1 MNKSKLVAF
10 IVPLQQRSDPAEQAI
25 PRTIN
30 SVNQSVSARPHLPG
44 LDGLRA
50 LAVIGV
56 LAFHDNRLSG
66 GFLGV
71 DLFFA
76 VSGFLITTL
85 LIDELQRTN
94 TIDLIGFWG
103 RRLRRLLPAV
113 MVLLVVV
120 VIFFR
125 LFADTGQWIIA
136 RNDAPWAQFYIANWH
151 QISSGAGY
159 WDAFAAPSAFEHLW
173 SLAIEEQFYLVWPI
187 LVIVAWRIGRAR
199 GLAALTSIGIVAS
212 FVAMLTIY
220 DGGDP
225 TRVYMGTDTRAF
237 SLLCGAFVALP
248 AIRHAIAAGMQKFRE
263 IARGLTAALIAA
275 IGIMWFT
282 VDGQS
287 EWLFRGGLFA
297 HSIASALIAVLIA
310 SSSSRLSAA
319 FSWQPLAYIGKLSY
333 ALYLWHWPVFI
344 FCTSERLDVDGLVLT
359 AVRLAI
365 TFALSIAS
373 YFLIEQPI
381 RHKAKWVHG
390 SQGRRAFFA
399 STAAAIVI
407 WFVITTPISTNAV
420 DNDALVAAVA
430 TTIAEPAQLLTAT
443 TTSTTLVQQKP
454 VVSSLYYLGDS
465 VAYDMW
471 PAIGAILS
479 AANVTAFS
487 GAFGGAGIV
496 PTAENTT
503 PLESLAAELDRHNS
517 DLLILQL
524 SVWDAQQD
532 DSKQQAALDDL
543 ATFVTARNLQLVF
556 VSFPSI
562 STDRSEPGQ
571 TTLEDKARAVA
582 NQSDGSIIYL
592 DQRLVLGDVFTLDID
607 GDGNPERKRDGIH
620 VCPTGA
626 LRSAQWLIQEL
637 STRFEG
643 ITPPIDDSW
652 VTGEWANDSRYD
664 SPPGACAPL

>member
-1 MNKSKLVAF
+1 VAF

-56 LAFHDNRLSG
+56 LAFHDDRLTG

-136 RNDAPWAQFYIANWH
+136 RNDAPWAQFYVANWH

-173 SLAIEEQFYLVWPI
+173 SLAIEEQFYVVWPL
-187 LVIVAWRIGRAR
+187 LVIGAWRIGRTR
-199 GLAALTSIGIVAS
+199 ALGTLTGIGIIAS

-248 AIRHAIAAGMQKFRE
+248 AIRHAITAGMQKFRR
-263 IARGLTAALIAA
+263 AASGLTAALIVAL
-275 IGIMWFT
+275 GFMWFT

-287 EWLFRGGLFA
+287 EWLFRGGLLA
-297 HSIASALIAVLIA
+297 HSIASALLAVLIA
-310 SSSSRLSAA
+310 SSSNKLSVV
-319 FSWQPLAYIGKLSY
+319 FSWRPLAYIGRLSY

-344 FCTSERLDVDGLVLT
+344 ICTRERLDVDGLTLT
-359 AVRLAI
+359 AIRMAI
-365 TFALSIAS
+365 TLALSIAS

-381 RHKAKWVHG
+381 RHKAKWAHG
-390 SQGRRAFFA
+390 SQGRKAFVV
-399 STAAAIVI
+399 TTLAAIVI
-407 WFVITTPISTNAV
+407 WFVITTPSSTNAV

-430 TTIAEPAQLLTAT
+430 TTVAEPSLEVTT

-471 PAIGAILS
+471 PAIGAVLQ
-479 AANVTAFS
+479 AANVTANS
-487 GAFGGAGIV
+487 GAFGGVGII
-496 PTAENTT
+496 PTEVSTT
-503 PLESLAAELDRHNS
+503 PLQSLAVELDRYAV

-532 DSKQQAALDDL
+532 DDRQQAALDDL
-543 ATFVTARNLQLVF
+543 VTFVTERNLHLVF

-562 STDRSEPGQ
+562 APDRSEPGQ
-571 TTLEDKARAVA
+571 TSLEDKARAVA

-592 DQRLVLGDVFTLDID
+592 DQRSVLGEVFTLDID

-637 STRFEG
+637 STHFEG
-643 ITPPIDDSW
+643 ITPPSDDSW
-652 VTGEWANDSRYD
+652 ATGDWAQDSRYD

>member
-1 MNKSKLVAF
+1 MNKSCLNKPKLVAF
-10 IVPLQQRSDPAEQAI
+10 NLSLQQRSDPAVLAI

-30 SVNQSVSARPHLPG
+30 SVNQTATARPHLPG

-56 LAFHDNRLSG
+56 LAFHDNRLNG

-76 VSGFLITTL
+76 LSGFLITTL

-94 TIDLIGFWG
+94 TVDLIGFWG

-113 MVLLVVV
+113 TVLLVVV
-120 VIFFR
+120 VVFFR

-136 RNDAPWAQFYIANWH
+136 RNDVVWSQFYMANWH
-151 QISSGAGY
+151 QIYSGSGY

-173 SLAIEEQFYLVWPI
+173 SLAIEEQFYLVWPV

-212 FVAMLTIY
+212 FIAMLAIY
-220 DGGDP
+220 NGGDP
-225 TRVYMGTDTRAF
+225 TRVYMGTDTRSF

-248 AIRHAIAAGMQKFRE
+248 AVRQFITAGIQKFRT
-263 IARGLTAALIAA
+263 IASGLTVVLVFVL
-275 IGIMWFT
+275 GLMWFT

-297 HSIASALIAVLIA
+297 HSIASALLAILVA
-310 SSSSRLSAA
+310 SSSSKFPLV
-319 FSWQPLAYIGKLSY
+319 FSWRPLAYIGRLSY
-333 ALYLWHWPVFI
+333 ALYLWHWPVYI
-344 FCTSERLDVDGLVLT
+344 FCTSERLDVDDLALT
-359 AVRLAI
+359 AIRLAI

-381 RHKAKWVHG
+381 RHKVKWAHG
-390 SQGRRAFFA
+390 SQGRKVFVAT
-399 STAAAIVI
+399 SLAAIVI
-407 WFVITTPISTNAV
+407 WALITVPETTNKVNADALTSAAATTASVPIAPTTTTPQESLPPV
-420 DNDALVAAVA
+420 
-430 TTIAEPAQLLTAT
+430 
-443 TTSTTLVQQKP
+443 TSI
-454 VVSSLYYLGDS
+454 YYLGDS

-471 PAIGAILS
+471 PAIEAELN
-479 AANVTAFS
+479 AAKVTVHS
-487 GAFGGAGIV
+487 GAFGGVGIV
-496 PTAENTT
+496 PTDLNTT
-503 PLESLAAELDRHNS
+503 PLQSLAVELDRYAV

-524 SVWDAQQD
+524 SVWDAQQND
-532 DSKQQAALDDL
+532 DQQQVALDDL
-543 ATFVTARNLQLVF
+543 AEFVADQNLRLVF

-562 STDRSEPGQ
+562 AAERSEPGRIS
-571 TTLEDKARAVA
+571 LEDKARAIA
-582 NQSDGSIIYL
+582 DQSDGSIIYL
-592 DQRLVLGDVFTLDID
+592 DQRSVLGEVFIRDID

-652 VTGEWANDSRYD
+652 VTGDWAKDSRYD

>member
-1 MNKSKLVAF
+1 VAF

-56 LAFHDNRLSG
+56 LAFHDDRLTG

-136 RNDAPWAQFYIANWH
+136 RNDAPWAQFYVANWH

-173 SLAIEEQFYLVWPI
+173 SLAIEEQFYVVWPL
-187 LVIVAWRIGRAR
+187 LVIGAWRIGRTR
-199 GLAALTSIGIVAS
+199 ALGTLTGIGIIAS

-248 AIRHAIAAGMQKFRE
+248 AIRHAITAGMQKFRR
-263 IARGLTAALIAA
+263 AASGLTAALIVAL
-275 IGIMWFT
+275 GFMWFT

-287 EWLFRGGLFA
+287 EWLFRGGLLA
-297 HSIASALIAVLIA
+297 HSIASSLLAILVA
-310 SSSSRLSAA
+310 SSSSRLSVI
-319 FSWQPLAYIGKLSY
+319 FSWRPLAYIGRLSY

-344 FCTSERLDVDGLVLT
+344 FCTSERLDVDGLTLT
-359 AVRLAI
+359 AIRMGI
-365 TFALSIAS
+365 TLALSIAS
-373 YFLIEQPI
+373 YLLVEQPI
-381 RHKAKWVHG
+381 RHKAKWAHG
-390 SQGRRAFFA
+390 SQGRQAFVA
-399 STAAAIVI
+399 TTLAAIVI
-407 WFVITTPISTNAV
+407 WFVITTPSSTNAV

-430 TTIAEPAQLLTAT
+430 TTVAEPSLEVTT

-471 PAIGAILS
+471 PAIGAVLQ
-479 AANVTAFS
+479 AANVTANS
-487 GAFGGAGIV
+487 GAFGGVGII
-496 PTAENTT
+496 PTEVNTT
-503 PLESLAAELDRHNS
+503 PLQSLAVELDRYAV

-532 DSKQQAALDDL
+532 DDRQQAALDDL
-543 ATFVTARNLQLVF
+543 VTFVTERNLHLVF

-562 STDRSEPGQ
+562 APDRSEPGQ
-571 TTLEDKARAVA
+571 TSLEDKARAVA

-592 DQRLVLGDVFTLDID
+592 DQRSVLGEVFTLDID

-637 STRFEG
+637 STHFEG
-643 ITPPIDDSW
+643 ITPPSDDSW
-652 VTGEWANDSRYD
+652 ATGDWAQDSRYD

>member
-1 MNKSKLVAF
+1 MVF
-10 IVPLQQRSDPAEQAI
+10 IVPLQEQPDAAAQAI
-25 PRTIN
+25 PRTIDPVN
-30 SVNQSVSARPHLPG
+30 ESVASRPHLPG

-50 LAVIGV
+50 FAVIGV

-76 VSGFLITTL
+76 LSGFLITTL

-113 MVLLVVV
+113 MVLLIVV

-125 LFADTGQWIIA
+125 LFADTGQWIITS
-136 RNDAPWAQFYIANWH
+136 NDAPWAQFYLANWH

-159 WDAFAAPSAFEHLW
+159 WDAFAAPSAFKHLW
-173 SLAIEEQFYLVWPI
+173 SLAIEEQFYLVWPL
-187 LVIVAWRIGRAR
+187 LVVLAWRIGRTR
-199 GLAALTSIGIVAS
+199 CLAALTGIGILAS

-225 TRVYMGTDTRAF
+225 TRVYMGADTRSF

-248 AIRHAIAAGMQKFRE
+248 TTRRVITAGMQKFGD
-263 IARGLTAALIAA
+263 IASGLTVALIVA

-287 EWLFRGGLFA
+287 QWLFRGGLFA
-297 HSIASALIAVLIA
+297 HSVASALLAVLVA
-310 SSSSRLSAA
+310 SSSSKLSVI
-319 FSWQPLAYIGKLSY
+319 FSWRPLAYIGRLSY

-344 FCTSERLDVDGLVLT
+344 FCTSERLDVNGLALT
-359 AVRLAI
+359 AIRLAI
-365 TFALSIAS
+365 TLILSIAS
-373 YFLIEQPI
+373 YLLIEQPI
-381 RHKAKWVHG
+381 RRRARWVHG
-390 SQGRRAFFA
+390 SQGRRVFLA
-399 STAAAIVI
+399 TTLAAVVI
-407 WFVITTPISTNAV
+407 WALITVPETTNKVNA
-420 DNDALVAAVA
+420 DALTSAVA
-430 TTIAEPAQLLTAT
+430 TTVSVPSSLT
-443 TTSTTLVQQKP
+443 TTTPQKSLP
-454 VVSSLYYLGDS
+454 PITSLYHLGDS

-471 PAIGAILS
+471 PALGAALS

-487 GAFGGAGIV
+487 GAFAGVGIV
-496 PTAENTT
+496 PTAENAT
-503 PLESLAAELDRHNS
+503 PLEWLSTELDLHNS
-517 DLLILQL
+517 DVLVLQL
-524 SVWDAQQD
+524 SVWDAQQSD
-532 DSKQQAALDDL
+532 TDQQNALNNL
-543 ATFVTARNLQLVF
+543 ARFVEQRQLQLVIL
-556 VSFPSI
+556 SFLSI
-562 STDRSEPGQ
+562 APERSELGQ
-571 TTLEDKARAVA
+571 DQLQSKAQALA
-582 NQSDGSIIYL
+582 QNSNGLIAYFDQSS
-592 DQRLVLGDVFTLDID
+592 VLGDVFTLDID

-637 STRFEG
+637 STRFNG
-643 ITPPIDDSW
+643 ITTPTDNSW
-652 VTGEWANDSRYD
+652 VTGDWAKESRYD

>member
-1 MNKSKLVAF
+1 VAF

-56 LAFHDNRLSG
+56 LAFHDDRLTG

-136 RNDAPWAQFYIANWH
+136 RNDAPWAQFYVANWH

-173 SLAIEEQFYLVWPI
+173 SLAIEEQFYVVWPL
-187 LVIVAWRIGRAR
+187 LVIGAWRIGRTR
-199 GLAALTSIGIVAS
+199 ALGTLTGIGIIAS

-248 AIRHAIAAGMQKFRE
+248 AIRHAITAGMQKFRR
-263 IARGLTAALIAA
+263 AASGLTAALIVAL
-275 IGIMWFT
+275 GFMWFT

-287 EWLFRGGLFA
+287 EWLFRGGLLA
-297 HSIASALIAVLIA
+297 HSIASSLLAILVA
-310 SSSSRLSAA
+310 SSSSRLSVI
-319 FSWQPLAYIGKLSY
+319 FSWRPLAYIGRLSY

-344 FCTSERLDVDGLVLT
+344 FCTSERLDVDGLTLT
-359 AVRLAI
+359 AIRMGI
-365 TFALSIAS
+365 TLALSIAS
-373 YFLIEQPI
+373 YLLVEQPI
-381 RHKAKWVHG
+381 RHKAKWAHG
-390 SQGRRAFFA
+390 SQGRQAFVV
-399 STAAAIVI
+399 TTLAAIVI
-407 WFVITTPISTNAV
+407 WTLITVPETTNKVNA
-420 DNDALVAAVA
+420 DALTSAVV
-430 TTIAEPAQLLTAT
+430 TTTTTEPSLEVTT

-454 VVSSLYYLGDS
+454 LVTSLYYLGDS

-471 PAIGAILS
+471 PAIEAELN
-479 AANVTAFS
+479 AANVTVHS
-487 GAFGGAGIV
+487 GAFGGVGIV
-496 PTAENTT
+496 PTEVNTT
-503 PLESLAAELDRHNS
+503 PLQSLAVGLDRYTV

-532 DSKQQAALDDL
+532 DDQQQAALDDL
-543 ATFVTARNLQLVF
+543 VTFVTERNLRLVF

-562 STDRSEPGQ
+562 APERSEPGQ
-571 TTLEDKARAVA
+571 ISLEDKARAIA
-582 NQSDGSIIYL
+582 DQSDGSIIYL
-592 DQRLVLGDVFTLDID
+592 DQRSVLGEVFNRDID

-637 STRFEG
+637 TTRFEG
-643 ITPPIDDSW
+643 ITPPVDDSW

>member
-1 MNKSKLVAF
+1 MKSKLVAF

-56 LAFHDNRLSG
+56 LAFHDDRLTG

-136 RNDAPWAQFYIANWH
+136 RNDAPWAQFYVANWH

-173 SLAIEEQFYLVWPI
+173 SLAIEEQFYLVWPV

-212 FVAMLTIY
+212 FVAMLAIY
-220 DGGDP
+220 SGGDP
-225 TRVYMGTDTRAF
+225 TRVYMGTDTRSF

-248 AIRHAIAAGMQKFRE
+248 AVRQFITTGIQKFRT
-263 IARGLTAALIAA
+263 IASGLTVVLVFVL
-275 IGIMWFT
+275 GLMWFT

-297 HSIASALIAVLIA
+297 HSIASALLAILVA
-310 SSSSRLSAA
+310 SSSSKFSLV
-319 FSWQPLAYIGKLSY
+319 FSWQPLAYIGRLSY

-344 FCTSERLDVDGLVLT
+344 FCTSERLDVSGLALT
-359 AVRLAI
+359 AIRLAI

-381 RHKAKWVHG
+381 RHKVKWAHG
-390 SQGRRAFFA
+390 AQGRKVFVAT
-399 STAAAIVI
+399 SLAAIVI
-407 WFVITTPISTNAV
+407 WALITVPETTNKVNA
-420 DNDALVAAVA
+420 DALTSAA
-430 TTIAEPAQLLTAT
+430 AT
-443 TTSTTLVQQKP
+443 TTSVPIAPTTTTPQESLPP
-454 VVSSLYYLGDS
+454 VTSIYYLGDS

-471 PAIGAILS
+471 PAIEAELN
-479 AANVTAFS
+479 AANVTVHS
-487 GAFGGAGIV
+487 GAFGGVGIV
-496 PTAENTT
+496 PTDANTT
-503 PLESLAAELDRHNS
+503 PLQSLAIELDRYAV

-532 DSKQQAALDDL
+532 DDQQQVALDDL
-543 ATFVTARNLQLVF
+543 AKFVADQNLRLVF

-562 STDRSEPGQ
+562 AADRSELGQ
-571 TTLEDKARAVA
+571 TSLEDKARAVA

-643 ITPPIDDSW
+643 IAPPVDDSW
-652 VTGEWANDSRYD
+652 VTGDWAKDSRYD

>member
-1 MNKSKLVAF
+1 MKSKLVAF

-56 LAFHDNRLSG
+56 LAFHDDRLTG

-136 RNDAPWAQFYIANWH
+136 RNDAPWAQFYVANWH

-173 SLAIEEQFYLVWPI
+173 SLAIEEQFYVVWPL
-187 LVIVAWRIGRAR
+187 LVIGAWRIGRTRAL
-199 GLAALTSIGIVAS
+199 GALTGIGIIAS

-248 AIRHAIAAGMQKFRE
+248 AIRHAITQGIQKFRS
-263 IARGLTAALIAA
+263 AASGLTVALIVA
-275 IGIMWFT
+275 IGFMWFT
-282 VDGQS
+282 VSGQS
-287 EWLFRGGLFA
+287 EWLFRGGLLA
-297 HSIASALIAVLIA
+297 HSIASALLAVLIA
-310 SSSSRLSAA
+310 SSSSKLSVV
-319 FSWQPLAYIGKLSY
+319 FSWRPLAYIGRLSY

-344 FCTSERLDVDGLVLT
+344 VCTSEHLDINGLALT

-365 TFALSIAS
+365 TLALSIAS
-373 YFLIEQPI
+373 YRLVEQPI
-381 RHKAKWVHG
+381 RHKAKWAHG
-390 SQGRRAFFA
+390 SQGRQAFVA
-399 STAAAIVI
+399 TTLAAIVI
-407 WFVITTPISTNAV
+407 WFVITTPTSTNAV

-430 TTIAEPAQLLTAT
+430 TTVAEPSLEVTT

-454 VVSSLYYLGDS
+454 LVSSLYYLGDS

-471 PAIGAILS
+471 PAIGAVFQ
-479 AANVTAFS
+479 AANVTANS
-487 GAFGGAGIV
+487 GAFGGVGII
-496 PTAENTT
+496 PTEVNTT
-503 PLESLAAELDRHNS
+503 PLQSLAVELDRYAV

-532 DSKQQAALDDL
+532 DDRQQAALDDL
-543 ATFVTARNLQLVF
+543 VTFVTERNLRLVL

-562 STDRSEPGQ
+562 APDRSEPGQ
-571 TTLEDKARAVA
+571 TSLEDKARAVA

-592 DQRLVLGDVFTLDID
+592 DQRSVLGEVFTLDID

-626 LRSAQWLIQEL
+626 LRSAQWLIAEL

-643 ITPPIDDSW
+643 ITPPSDDSW
-652 VTGEWANDSRYD
+652 ATGDWAQDSRYD

>member
-1 MNKSKLVAF
+1 
-10 IVPLQQRSDPAEQAI
+10 
-25 PRTIN
+25 
-30 SVNQSVSARPHLPG
+30 
-44 LDGLRA
+44 

-56 LAFHDNRLSG
+56 LAFHDDRLTG

-136 RNDAPWAQFYIANWH
+136 RNDAPWAQFYVANWH

-173 SLAIEEQFYLVWPI
+173 SLAIEEQFYVVWPL
-187 LVIVAWRIGRAR
+187 LVIGAWRIGRTR
-199 GLAALTSIGIVAS
+199 ALGTLTGVGIVAS
-212 FVAMLTIY
+212 FIAILAIF

-248 AIRHAIAAGMQKFRE
+248 AIRHAITAGMQKFRR
-263 IARGLTAALIAA
+263 AASGLTAALIAA
-275 IGIMWFT
+275 IGFMWFT
-282 VDGQS
+282 VSGQS
-287 EWLFRGGLFA
+287 EWLFRGGLLA
-297 HSIASALIAVLIA
+297 HSIASAVIAVLIA
-310 SSSSRLSAA
+310 SSSSRLSVI
-319 FSWQPLAYIGKLSY
+319 FSWRPLAHIGRLSY

-344 FCTSERLDVDGLVLT
+344 FCTSERLDVDGLTLT
-359 AVRLAI
+359 AIRIGI
-365 TFALSIAS
+365 TLALSIAS
-373 YFLIEQPI
+373 YLLVEQPI
-381 RHKAKWVHG
+381 RHKAKWAHG
-390 SQGRRAFFA
+390 SQGRQAFVA
-399 STAAAIVI
+399 TTLAAIVI
-407 WFVITTPISTNAV
+407 WFVITTPTSTNAV

-430 TTIAEPAQLLTAT
+430 TTVAEPSLEVTT

-471 PAIGAILS
+471 PAIGAVLQ
-479 AANVTAFS
+479 AAKVTANS
-487 GAFGGAGIV
+487 GAFGGVGII
-496 PTAENTT
+496 PTEVNTT
-503 PLESLAAELDRHNS
+503 PLQSLAVELDRHDV

-532 DSKQQAALDDL
+532 DDRQQAALDDL
-543 ATFVTARNLQLVF
+543 VTFVTERNLRLVL

-562 STDRSEPGQ
+562 APERSEPGQ
-571 TTLEDKARAVA
+571 ISLEDKARAVA

-592 DQRLVLGDVFTLDID
+592 DQRSVLGEVFTLDID

-637 STRFEG
+637 STHFEG
-643 ITPPIDDSW
+643 ITPPSDDSW
-652 VTGEWANDSRYD
+652 ATGDWAQDSRYD

>member
-1 MNKSKLVAF
+1 VAF
-10 IVPLQQRSDPAEQAI
+10 IVPLQQRSDPAEQVI

-56 LAFHDNRLSG
+56 LAFHDDRLTG

-136 RNDAPWAQFYIANWH
+136 RNDAPWAQFYVANWH

-173 SLAIEEQFYLVWPI
+173 SLAIEEQFYVVWPL
-187 LVIVAWRIGRAR
+187 LVIGAWRIGRTR
-199 GLAALTSIGIVAS
+199 ALGTLTGIGIIAS

-248 AIRHAIAAGMQKFRE
+248 AIRHAITAGMQKFRR
-263 IARGLTAALIAA
+263 AASGLTAALIAA
-275 IGIMWFT
+275 IGFMWFT
-282 VDGQS
+282 VSGQS
-287 EWLFRGGLFA
+287 EWLFRGGLLA
-297 HSIASALIAVLIA
+297 HSIASSLLAILVA
-310 SSSSRLSAA
+310 SSSSRLSVI
-319 FSWQPLAYIGKLSY
+319 FSWRPLAYIGRLSY

-344 FCTSERLDVDGLVLT
+344 FCTSERLDVDGLTLT
-359 AVRLAI
+359 AIRIGI
-365 TFALSIAS
+365 TLALSIAS
-373 YFLIEQPI
+373 YLLVEQPI
-381 RHKAKWVHG
+381 RHKAKWAHG
-390 SQGRRAFFA
+390 SQGRQAFVA
-399 STAAAIVI
+399 TTLAAIVI
-407 WFVITTPISTNAV
+407 WIVITTPTSTNAV

-430 TTIAEPAQLLTAT
+430 TTVAEPSLEVTT

-471 PAIGAILS
+471 PAIGAVLQ
-479 AANVTAFS
+479 AANVTANS
-487 GAFGGAGIV
+487 GAFGGVGII
-496 PTAENTT
+496 PTEVNTT
-503 PLESLAAELDRHNS
+503 PLQSLAVELDRHDV

-532 DSKQQAALDDL
+532 DDRQQAALDDL
-543 ATFVTARNLQLVF
+543 VTFVTERNLRLVL

-562 STDRSEPGQ
+562 APERSEPGQ
-571 TTLEDKARAVA
+571 ISLEDKARAIA
-582 NQSDGSIIYL
+582 DQSDGSIIYL
-592 DQRLVLGDVFTLDID
+592 DQRSVLGDVFIRDID

-637 STRFEG
+637 TTRFEG
-643 ITPPIDDSW
+643 ITPPVDDSW

>member
-113 MVLLVVV
+113 MVLLVVI

-136 RNDAPWAQFYIANWH
+136 RNDAPWAQFYVANWH

-173 SLAIEEQFYLVWPI
+173 SLAIEEQFYVVWPL
-187 LVIVAWRIGRAR
+187 LVTVAWRIGRTRAL
-199 GLAALTSIGIVAS
+199 GVLAGIGIIAS
-212 FVAMLTIY
+212 FVAMLTIF

-248 AIRHAIAAGMQKFRE
+248 AIRHAITAGMQKFRR
-263 IARGLTAALIAA
+263 AASGLTVALIVAL
-275 IGIMWFT
+275 GFMWFT

-287 EWLFRGGLFA
+287 QWLFRGGLLA
-297 HSIASALIAVLIA
+297 HSTASAVIAVLIA
-310 SSSSRLSAA
+310 SSSSRLSVI
-319 FSWQPLAYIGKLSY
+319 FSWRPLAYIGRLSY

-344 FCTSERLDVDGLVLT
+344 FCTSERLDINGLALT

-373 YFLIEQPI
+373 YLLVEQPI
-381 RHKAKWVHG
+381 RHKAKWAHG
-390 SQGRRAFFA
+390 SQGRQAFVA
-399 STAAAIVI
+399 TTLAAIVI
-407 WFVITTPISTNAV
+407 WIVITTPTSTNAV

-430 TTIAEPAQLLTAT
+430 TTVAEPSLEVTT

-471 PAIGAILS
+471 PAIEAELNAG
-479 AANVTAFS
+479 NVTVHS
-487 GAFGGAGIV
+487 GAFGGVGIV
-496 PTAENTT
+496 PTDANTT
-503 PLESLAAELDRHNS
+503 PLQSLAVELDRYAV

-532 DSKQQAALDDL
+532 DDRQQAALDDL
-543 ATFVTARNLQLVF
+543 VTFVTERNLRLVL

-562 STDRSEPGQ
+562 APDRSEPGQ
-571 TTLEDKARAVA
+571 TSLEDKARAIA
-582 NQSDGSIIYL
+582 DQSDGSIIYL
-592 DQRLVLGDVFTLDID
+592 DQRSVLGDVFIRDID

-637 STRFEG
+637 STHFEG
-643 ITPPIDDSW
+643 ITPPSDDSW
-652 VTGEWANDSRYD
+652 ATGDWAQDSRYD

>member
-1 MNKSKLVAF
+1 MSKLVAF
-10 IVPLQQRSDPAEQAI
+10 IVPLQQRSDPATPVI
-25 PRTIN
+25 PRTIKP
-30 SVNQSVSARPHLPG
+30 VNESVSARPHLPG

-136 RNDAPWAQFYIANWH
+136 RNDAPWAQFYVANWH

-173 SLAIEEQFYLVWPI
+173 SLAIEEQFYVVWPL
-187 LVIVAWRIGRAR
+187 LVIAAWRVGRTRAL
-199 GLAALTSIGIVAS
+199 GALTGIGIIAS
-212 FVAMLTIY
+212 FVAMLTIF

-248 AIRHAIAAGMQKFRE
+248 AIRHAITAGMQKFRS
-263 IARGLTAALIAA
+263 AASGLTAALIVA
-275 IGIMWFT
+275 IGFMWFT

-287 EWLFRGGLFA
+287 QWLFRGGLFA

-319 FSWQPLAYIGKLSY
+319 FSWRPLAYIGRLSY

-344 FCTSERLDVDGLVLT
+344 FCTSERLDVDGLTLT
-359 AVRLAI
+359 AIRVAI
-365 TFALSIAS
+365 TLALSIAS
-373 YFLIEQPI
+373 YYLIEQPI
-381 RHKAKWVHG
+381 RHKAKWAHG
-390 SQGRRAFFA
+390 SQGLKAFVV
-399 STAAAIVI
+399 TTLAAIVI
-407 WFVITTPISTNAV
+407 WTLITVPETTNKVNA
-420 DNDALVAAVA
+420 DALTSAVV
-430 TTIAEPAQLLTAT
+430 TTTTTEPSLEVAT
-443 TTSTTLVQQKP
+443 TTSTTMVQQKP
-454 VVSSLYYLGDS
+454 LVSSLYYLGDS

-471 PAIGAILS
+471 PAIEAELN
-479 AANVTAFS
+479 AANVTVHS
-487 GAFGGAGIV
+487 GAFGGVGIV
-496 PTAENTT
+496 PTEVNTT
-503 PLESLAAELDRHNS
+503 PLQSLATELDRYTV

-532 DSKQQAALDDL
+532 DDRQQAALDDL
-543 ATFVTARNLQLVF
+543 VTFVTERNMRLAF

-562 STDRSEPGQ
+562 APERSELGQ
-571 TTLEDKARAVA
+571 TSLENKARTVA
-582 NQSDGSIIYL
+582 NQSEGSIIYL
-592 DQRLVLGDVFTLDID
+592 DQRSVLGDVFIRDID

-643 ITPPIDDSW
+643 IAPPVDDSW

>member
-1 MNKSKLVAF
+1 
-10 IVPLQQRSDPAEQAI
+10 
-25 PRTIN
+25 
-30 SVNQSVSARPHLPG
+30 
-44 LDGLRA
+44 
-50 LAVIGV
+50 
-56 LAFHDNRLSG
+56 
-66 GFLGV
+66 
-71 DLFFA
+71 LFFA

-94 TIDLIGFWG
+94 TIDLISFWG

-136 RNDAPWAQFYIANWH
+136 RNDAPWAQFYVANWH

-173 SLAIEEQFYLVWPI
+173 SLAIEEQFYVVWPL
-187 LVIVAWRIGRAR
+187 LVIGAWRIGRTR
-199 GLAALTSIGIVAS
+199 ALGTLTGVGIVAS
-212 FVAMLTIY
+212 FIAILAIF

-248 AIRHAIAAGMQKFRE
+248 AIRHAITAGMQKFRR
-263 IARGLTAALIAA
+263 AASGLTAALIAA
-275 IGIMWFT
+275 IGFMWFT
-282 VDGQS
+282 VSGQS
-287 EWLFRGGLFA
+287 EWLFRGGLLA
-297 HSIASALIAVLIA
+297 HSIASAVIAVLIA
-310 SSSSRLSAA
+310 SSSSRLSVI
-319 FSWQPLAYIGKLSY
+319 FSWRPLAHIGRLSY

-344 FCTSERLDVDGLVLT
+344 FCTSERLDVDGLTLT
-359 AVRLAI
+359 AIRIGI
-365 TFALSIAS
+365 TLALSIAS
-373 YFLIEQPI
+373 YLLVEQPI
-381 RHKAKWVHG
+381 RHKAKWAHG
-390 SQGRRAFFA
+390 SQGRQAFVA
-399 STAAAIVI
+399 TTLAAIVI
-407 WFVITTPISTNAV
+407 WFVITTPSSTNAV

-430 TTIAEPAQLLTAT
+430 TTVAEPSLEVTT

-471 PAIGAILS
+471 PAIGAVLQ
-479 AANVTAFS
+479 AANVTANS
-487 GAFGGAGIV
+487 GAFGGVGII
-496 PTAENTT
+496 PTEVNTT
-503 PLESLAAELDRHNS
+503 PLQSLAVELDRYAV

-532 DSKQQAALDDL
+532 NSKQQAALDDL
-543 ATFVTARNLQLVF
+543 VTFVTERNLHLVF

-562 STDRSEPGQ
+562 APDRSEPGQ
-571 TTLEDKARAVA
+571 TSLEDKARAVA

-592 DQRLVLGDVFTLDID
+592 DQRSVLGDVFIRDID

-637 STRFEG
+637 MTRLEG
-643 ITPPIDDSW
+643 ITPPVDDSW

>member
-1 MNKSKLVAF
+1 MAF
-10 IVPLQQRSDPAEQAI
+10 IVPLQRRSDPAEQAI

-30 SVNQSVSARPHLPG
+30 PVNQSVSARPHLPG

-56 LAFHDNRLSG
+56 LAFHDDRLTG

-136 RNDAPWAQFYIANWH
+136 RNDAPWAQFYVANWQ

-173 SLAIEEQFYLVWPI
+173 SLAIEEQFYVLWPL
-187 LVIVAWRIGRAR
+187 LVIAAWRVGRTRAL
-199 GLAALTSIGIVAS
+199 GALTGIGIVAS

-248 AIRHAIAAGMQKFRE
+248 AIRPAITAGMKKFRS
-263 IARGLTAALIAA
+263 AASGLTVALIVA
-275 IGIMWFT
+275 IGFMWFT

-287 EWLFRGGLFA
+287 QWLFRGGLLA
-297 HSIASALIAVLIA
+297 HSVASALIAVLIA

-319 FSWQPLAYIGKLSY
+319 FSWRPLAYIGRLSY

-344 FCTSERLDVDGLVLT
+344 FCTSERLDINGLALT

-373 YFLIEQPI
+373 YLLVEQPI
-381 RHKAKWVHG
+381 RHKAKWAHG

-407 WFVITTPISTNAV
+407 WFVITTPTSTNAV

-430 TTIAEPAQLLTAT
+430 TTVAEPSLEVTT
-443 TTSTTLVQQKP
+443 TTSTILVQPKP
-454 VVSSLYYLGDS
+454 VVSSVYYLGDS

-471 PAIGAILS
+471 PAIRAILS
-479 AANVTAFS
+479 AANVTVNS
-487 GAFGGAGIV
+487 GAFGGVGVV
-496 PTAENTT
+496 PTDLNTT
-503 PLESLAAELDRHNS
+503 PLQSLAVELDRYAV

-532 DSKQQAALDDL
+532 NSKQQAALDDL
-543 ATFVTARNLQLVF
+543 VTFATEQNLRLVF

-562 STDRSEPGQ
+562 APDRSEPGQ
-571 TTLEDKARAVA
+571 ISLEDKARTVA

-592 DQRLVLGDVFTLDID
+592 DQRSVLGDVFIRDID

-643 ITPPIDDSW
+643 IAPPVDDSW

>member
-1 MNKSKLVAF
+1 MAF
-10 IVPLQQRSDPAEQAI
+10 NLSLQEQSDPAVLAI
-25 PRTIN
+25 PRTITF
-30 SVNQSVSARPHLPG
+30 VNKPATTRPHLPG

-56 LAFHDNRLSG
+56 LAFHDNRLDG

-76 VSGFLITTL
+76 LSGFLITTL

-94 TIDLIGFWG
+94 TVDLIGFWG

-120 VIFFR
+120 VVFFR
-125 LFADTGQWIIA
+125 LFADTDQWIIA
-136 RNDAPWAQFYIANWH
+136 RNDVVWSQFYMANWH
-151 QISSGAGY
+151 QIYSGSGY

-173 SLAIEEQFYLVWPI
+173 SLAIEEQFYLVWPV

-212 FVAMLTIY
+212 FVAMLAIY
-220 DGGDP
+220 NGGDP
-225 TRVYMGTDTRAF
+225 TRVYMGTDTRSF

-248 AIRHAIAAGMQKFRE
+248 AVRRAITTGIQKFRT
-263 IARGLTAALIAA
+263 IASGLTVVLVFVL
-275 IGIMWFT
+275 GLMWFT
-282 VDGQS
+282 VNGQS

-297 HSIASALIAVLIA
+297 HSIASALLAILVA
-310 SSSSRLSAA
+310 SSSSKFSLV
-319 FSWQPLAYIGKLSY
+319 FSWRPLAYIGRLSY

-344 FCTSERLDVDGLVLT
+344 FCTSERLDVNGLALT
-359 AVRLAI
+359 AIRLAI

-381 RHKAKWVHG
+381 RHKVKWAHG
-390 SQGRRAFFA
+390 SQGRKAFVA
-399 STAAAIVI
+399 TSLAAIVI
-407 WFVITTPISTNAV
+407 WAFITVPNTTNNVNADALTSAAATASVPIAPTTTTPQ
-420 DNDALVAAVA
+420 
-430 TTIAEPAQLLTAT
+430 EPLPPV
-443 TTSTTLVQQKP
+443 TSI
-454 VVSSLYYLGDS
+454 YYLGDS

-471 PAIGAILS
+471 PAIEAELN
-479 AANVTAFS
+479 AAKVTVHS
-487 GAFGGAGIV
+487 GAFGGVGIV
-496 PTAENTT
+496 PTDLNTT
-503 PLESLAAELDRHNS
+503 PLQSLAIEIDRYAV

-524 SVWDAQQD
+524 SVWDAQQGD
-532 DSKQQAALDDL
+532 DRQQAALVEL
-543 ATFVTARNLQLVF
+543 AKFANDRNLRLVF

-562 STDRSEPGQ
+562 AADRSEPGQ
-571 TTLEDKARAVA
+571 ISLEDKARAIA
-582 NQSDGSIIYL
+582 DQSGGSIIYL
-592 DQRLVLGDVFTLDID
+592 DQRSVLGDVFIRDID

-652 VTGEWANDSRYD
+652 VTGEWAKDSRYD

>member
-1 MNKSKLVAF
+1 MNYFKLVAF
-10 IVPLQQRSDPAEQAI
+10 NLSLQQRSDPAAPAI

-30 SVNQSVSARPHLPG
+30 SVNQTATARQHLPG

-56 LAFHDNRLSG
+56 LAFHDNRLNG

-76 VSGFLITTL
+76 LSGFLITTL

-94 TIDLIGFWG
+94 TVNLIGFWG

-113 MVLLVVV
+113 MVLLIVVV
-120 VIFFR
+120 VFFR

-136 RNDAPWAQFYIANWH
+136 RNDAPWSQFYTANWH
-151 QISSGAGY
+151 QIYSGSGY

-173 SLAIEEQFYLVWPI
+173 SLAIEEQFYLVWPV

-199 GLAALTSIGIVAS
+199 GLAALTSIGIFAS
-212 FVAMLTIY
+212 FVAMLAIY
-220 DGGDP
+220 NGGDP
-225 TRVYMGTDTRAF
+225 TRVYMGTDTRSF

-248 AIRHAIAAGMQKFRE
+248 AIRKFINAGIQKFR
-263 IARGLTAALIAA
+263 AVASGLTAVLILV
-275 IGIMWFT
+275 IGFMWFA
-282 VDGQS
+282 VNGQS
-287 EWLFRGGLFA
+287 QWLFRGGLFA
-297 HSIASALIAVLIA
+297 HSIASALLAVLVA
-310 SSSSRLSAA
+310 SSSSKLSAV
-319 FSWQPLAYIGKLSY
+319 FSWRPLAYIGRLSY

-344 FCTSERLDVDGLVLT
+344 FCTRDRLDVNGLGLT
-359 AVRLAI
+359 AIRLAI

-381 RHKAKWVHG
+381 RHKAKWAHG
-390 SQGRRAFFA
+390 SQGRRVFVAT
-399 STAAAIVI
+399 SLAAIVI
-407 WFVITTPISTNAV
+407 WALITVPETTNKVNA
-420 DNDALVAAVA
+420 DALTSAA
-430 TTIAEPAQLLTAT
+430 AT
-443 TTSTTLVQQKP
+443 TTGVSIAPTTTTPQESLPP
-454 VVSSLYYLGDS
+454 VTSIYYLGDS

-471 PAIGAILS
+471 PAIEAELN
-479 AANVTAFS
+479 AAKVAVHS
-487 GAFGGAGIV
+487 GAFGGVGIV
-496 PTAENTT
+496 PTDINTT
-503 PLESLAAELDRHNS
+503 PLQSLAIELDFYAT

-532 DSKQQAALDDL
+532 DDKQKAAFVDL
-543 ATFVTARNLQLVF
+543 ARFVTDRNLRLAF

-562 STDRSEPGQ
+562 AAERSEPGQ
-571 TTLEDKARAVA
+571 VSLEDKARAIA
-582 NQSDGSIIYL
+582 EQSDGSIIYL
-592 DQRLVLGDVFTLDID
+592 DQRSVLSDVFTLDID

-626 LRSAQWLIQEL
+626 LRSARWLIQEL

-643 ITPPIDDSW
+643 IVPPIDDTW
-652 VTGEWANDSRYD
+652 VTGDWAKDSRYD

>member
-56 LAFHDNRLSG
+56 LAFHDDRLTG

-136 RNDAPWAQFYIANWH
+136 RNDAPWAQFYVANWH

-173 SLAIEEQFYLVWPI
+173 SLAIEEQFYVVWPL
-187 LVIVAWRIGRAR
+187 LVIGAWRIGRTR
-199 GLAALTSIGIVAS
+199 ALGTLTGIGIIAS

-248 AIRHAIAAGMQKFRE
+248 AIRHAITAGMQKFRR
-263 IARGLTAALIAA
+263 AASGLTAALIVAL
-275 IGIMWFT
+275 GFMWFT

-287 EWLFRGGLFA
+287 EWLFRGGLLA
-297 HSIASALIAVLIA
+297 HSIASAVIAVLIA
-310 SSSSRLSAA
+310 SSSSRLSVI
-319 FSWQPLAYIGKLSY
+319 FSWRPLAHIGRLSY

-344 FCTSERLDVDGLVLT
+344 FCTSERLDINGLALT

-373 YFLIEQPI
+373 YLLVEQPI
-381 RHKAKWVHG
+381 RHKAKWAHG
-390 SQGRRAFFA
+390 SQGRQAFVA
-399 STAAAIVI
+399 TTLAAIVI
-407 WFVITTPISTNAV
+407 WFVITTPSSTNAV

-430 TTIAEPAQLLTAT
+430 TTVAEPSLEVTT

-471 PAIGAILS
+471 PAIGAVLQ
-479 AANVTAFS
+479 AANVTANS
-487 GAFGGAGIV
+487 GAFGGVGII
-496 PTAENTT
+496 PTEVNTT
-503 PLESLAAELDRHNS
+503 PLQSLPVELDRYAV

-532 DSKQQAALDDL
+532 NSKQQAALDDL
-543 ATFVTARNLQLVF
+543 VTFVTERNLHLVF

-562 STDRSEPGQ
+562 APDRSEPGQ
-571 TTLEDKARAVA
+571 TSLEDKARAVA

-592 DQRLVLGDVFTLDID
+592 DQRSVLGEVFTLDID

-637 STRFEG
+637 STHFEG
-643 ITPPIDDSW
+643 ITPPSDDSW
-652 VTGEWANDSRYD
+652 ATGDWAQDSRYD

>member
-1 MNKSKLVAF
+1 MNKSCLNKPKLVAF
-10 IVPLQQRSDPAEQAI
+10 NLSLQEQSDPVVRTAS
-25 PRTIN
+25 RTIN
-30 SVNQSVSARPHLPG
+30 PVSQSVSTRPHLPG

-56 LAFHDNRLSG
+56 LAFHDNRLNG

-76 VSGFLITTL
+76 LSGFLITTL

-94 TIDLIGFWG
+94 TVDLIGFWG

-120 VIFFR
+120 VVFFR

-136 RNDAPWAQFYIANWH
+136 RNDVVWSQFYMANWH
-151 QISSGAGY
+151 QIYSGSGY

-173 SLAIEEQFYLVWPI
+173 SLAIEEQFYLVWPV

-199 GLAALTSIGIVAS
+199 GLTALTSIGIVAS
-212 FVAMLTIY
+212 FIAMLAIY
-220 DGGDP
+220 NGGDP
-225 TRVYMGTDTRAF
+225 TRVYMGTDTRSF

-248 AIRHAIAAGMQKFRE
+248 VIRQFITTGIQKFRT
-263 IARGLTAALIAA
+263 IASALTIVLLLVLGL
-275 IGIMWFT
+275 MWFT

-297 HSIASALIAVLIA
+297 HSIASALLAILVA
-310 SSSSRLSAA
+310 SSSSKFSLV
-319 FSWQPLAYIGKLSY
+319 FSWQPLAYIGRLSY

-344 FCTSERLDVDGLVLT
+344 FCTSERLDVSGLALT
-359 AVRLAI
+359 AIRLAI

-381 RHKAKWVHG
+381 RHKVKWAHG
-390 SQGRRAFFA
+390 AQGRKVFVATSLA
-399 STAAAIVI
+399 VIVI
-407 WFVITTPISTNAV
+407 WALITVPETTNKVNA
-420 DNDALVAAVA
+420 DALTSAA
-430 TTIAEPAQLLTAT
+430 AT
-443 TTSTTLVQQKP
+443 TTSVPIAPTTTTPQESLPP
-454 VVSSLYYLGDS
+454 VTSIYYLGDS

-471 PAIGAILS
+471 PAIEAELN
-479 AANVTAFS
+479 AANVTVHS
-487 GAFGGAGIV
+487 GAFGGVGIV
-496 PTAENTT
+496 PTDANTT
-503 PLESLAAELDRHNS
+503 PLQSLAIELDRYAV

-532 DSKQQAALDDL
+532 DDQQQVALDDL
-543 ATFVTARNLQLVF
+543 AKFVAERNLQLVF

-562 STDRSEPGQ
+562 ADDRSEPGQ
-571 TTLEDKARAVA
+571 ISLEDKARAIA

-592 DQRLVLGDVFTLDID
+592 DQRSVLGDVFIRDID

-652 VTGEWANDSRYD
+652 VTGDWAKDSRYD

>member
-1 MNKSKLVAF
+1 MAF
-10 IVPLQQRSDPAEQAI
+10 NLSLQQQPDPAVLAI

-30 SVNQSVSARPHLPG
+30 PVNQSATARQHLPG

-56 LAFHDNRLSG
+56 LAFHDNRLNG

-76 VSGFLITTL
+76 LSGFLITTL

-120 VIFFR
+120 VVFFR

-136 RNDAPWAQFYIANWH
+136 RNDVVWSQFYMANWH
-151 QISSGAGY
+151 QIYSGSGY

-199 GLAALTSIGIVAS
+199 GLATLTCIGIVAS
-212 FVAMLTIY
+212 FITMLAIY
-220 DGGDP
+220 NGGDP
-225 TRVYMGTDTRAF
+225 TRVYMGTDTRSF

-248 AIRHAIAAGMQKFRE
+248 AIRKVITTGIQKFRT
-263 IARGLTAALIAA
+263 IASVLTAVLIVV
-275 IGIMWFT
+275 IGFMWFV

-287 EWLFRGGLFA
+287 QWLFRGGLFA
-297 HSIASALIAVLIA
+297 HSIASALLAVLV
-310 SSSSRLSAA
+310 SSSSSKLSAV
-319 FSWQPLAYIGKLSY
+319 FSWRPLAYIGRLSY

-344 FCTSERLDVDGLVLT
+344 FCTRDRLDVNDLGLT
-359 AVRLAI
+359 AIRLAI

-373 YFLIEQPI
+373 YFFVEQPI
-381 RHKAKWVHG
+381 RHRAKWAHG
-390 SQGRRAFFA
+390 SKGRRIFVAT
-399 STAAAIVI
+399 SLAAIVI
-407 WFVITTPISTNAV
+407 WALIIVPETTNKVNA
-420 DNDALVAAVA
+420 DALTSAVA
-430 TTIAEPAQLLTAT
+430 TTIAQPSPQLTTT
-443 TTSTTLVQQKP
+443 TTSTTLVQPKP

-471 PAIGAILS
+471 PAFDAELK
-479 AANVTAFS
+479 AAGITANS
-487 GAFGGAGIV
+487 GAFGGVGIV
-496 PTAENTT
+496 PTDVNTT
-503 PLESLAAELDRHNS
+503 PLRSLATELDHHNS

-532 DSKQQAALDDL
+532 ENKQQVALEDL
-543 ATFVTARNLQLVF
+543 AKFVADRNLQLVF

-562 STDRSEPGQ
+562 AADRSEPGQ
-571 TTLEDKARAVA
+571 ISLEDKARAIA
-582 NQSDGSIIYL
+582 DQSDGSIVYL
-592 DQRLVLGDVFTLDID
+592 DQHSVLGDVFTLDID

-643 ITPPIDDSW
+643 IVPPIDDTW
-652 VTGEWANDSRYD
+652 VTGEWAKDSRYD

>member
-1 MNKSKLVAF
+1 
-10 IVPLQQRSDPAEQAI
+10 
-25 PRTIN
+25 
-30 SVNQSVSARPHLPG
+30 LPG

-120 VIFFR
+120 VVFFR

-136 RNDAPWAQFYIANWH
+136 RNDAPWAQFYVANWH
-151 QISSGAGY
+151 QIYSGAGY

-173 SLAIEEQFYLVWPI
+173 SLAIEEQFYVVWPL
-187 LVIVAWRIGRAR
+187 LVIGAWRIGRTRAL
-199 GLAALTSIGIVAS
+199 GALAGIGIIAS
-212 FVAMLTIY
+212 FIAMLTIY

-248 AIRHAIAAGMQKFRE
+248 AIRHAITAGMQKFRR
-263 IARGLTAALIAA
+263 AASGLTVALIVA
-275 IGIMWFT
+275 IGFMWFT
-282 VDGQS
+282 VSGQS
-287 EWLFRGGLFA
+287 EWLFRGGLLA
-297 HSIASALIAVLIA
+297 HSIASALLAVLIA
-310 SSSSRLSAA
+310 SSSSKLSVV
-319 FSWQPLAYIGKLSY
+319 FSWRPLAYIGKLSY

-344 FCTSERLDVDGLVLT
+344 FCTSERLDVDGLTLT
-359 AVRLAI
+359 AIRMAI
-365 TFALSIAS
+365 TLALSIAS
-373 YFLIEQPI
+373 YYLIEQPI
-381 RHKAKWVHG
+381 RHKAKWAHG
-390 SQGRRAFFA
+390 SQGRKAFVA
-399 STAAAIVI
+399 TTLAALVI
-407 WFVITTPISTNAV
+407 WFVITTPTSTNAV

-430 TTIAEPAQLLTAT
+430 TTVAEPSLEVTT

-471 PAIGAILS
+471 PAIGAVLQ
-479 AANVTAFS
+479 AANVTANS
-487 GAFGGAGIV
+487 GAFGGVGII
-496 PTAENTT
+496 PTEVNTT
-503 PLESLAAELDRHNS
+503 PLQSLAVELDRHTS

-532 DSKQQAALDDL
+532 DARQQAALDDL
-543 ATFVTARNLQLVF
+543 ATFVNERNLQLVF

-562 STDRSEPGQ
+562 AAERSEPGQ
-571 TTLEDKARAVA
+571 TSLEDKAQALA
-582 NQSDGSIIYL
+582 NHSDGSIMYL
-592 DQRLVLGDVFTLDID
+592 DQRSVLGDVFTLDID

-637 STRFEG
+637 STRFNG
-643 ITPPIDDSW
+643 ITSPVDNSW
-652 VTGEWANDSRYD
+652 VTGNWANDSRYD

>member
-1 MNKSKLVAF
+1 VAF
-10 IVPLQQRSDPAEQAI
+10 NLSLQEQSDPVVRTAS
-25 PRTIN
+25 RTIN
-30 SVNQSVSARPHLPG
+30 PVNQSVSTRPHLPG

-76 VSGFLITTL
+76 LSGFLITTL

-120 VIFFR
+120 VVFFR
-125 LFADTGQWIIA
+125 LFADAGQWIIA
-136 RNDAPWAQFYIANWH
+136 RNDVVWSQFYMANWH
-151 QISSGAGY
+151 QIYSGSGY

-187 LVIVAWRIGRAR
+187 LVMVAWRIGRAR

-212 FVAMLTIY
+212 FVAILAIY
-220 DGGDP
+220 NGGDP
-225 TRVYMGTDTRAF
+225 TRVYMGTDTRSF

-248 AIRHAIAAGMQKFRE
+248 AIRKFITTGIQKFRT
-263 IARGLTAALIAA
+263 IASGLTIVLVLV
-275 IGIMWFT
+275 IGLMWFT

-297 HSIASALIAVLIA
+297 HSIASALLAILVA
-310 SSSSRLSAA
+310 SSSSKLSVI
-319 FSWQPLAYIGKLSY
+319 FSWRPLAYIGKLSY

-344 FCTSERLDVDGLVLT
+344 FCTSERLNVDGLALT
-359 AVRLAI
+359 AIRLAI
-365 TFALSIAS
+365 TFALSVVS
-373 YFLIEQPI
+373 YYLIEQPI
-381 RHKAKWVHG
+381 RHKAKWAHG
-390 SQGRRAFFA
+390 SKGRRVFVAT
-399 STAAAIVI
+399 SLAAIVI
-407 WFVITTPISTNAV
+407 WALITVPETTNKVNA
-420 DNDALVAAVA
+420 DALTSAVA
-430 TTIAEPAQLLTAT
+430 TSTTQPSPQLATT
-443 TTSTTLVQQKP
+443 TTSTTLVQPKP

-471 PAIGAILS
+471 PAIDAELKAAGI
-479 AANVTAFS
+479 AANS
-487 GAFGGAGIV
+487 GAFGGVGII
-496 PTAENTT
+496 PTEVNTT
-503 PLESLAAELDRHNS
+503 PLQSLATELDLHNV

-543 ATFVTARNLQLVF
+543 VTFVADRNLRLVF

-562 STDRSEPGQ
+562 SADRSEPGQ
-571 TTLEDKARAVA
+571 ISLEDKARAIA
-582 NQSDGSIIYL
+582 EHSDGSIVYL
-592 DQRLVLGDVFTLDID
+592 DQHSVLGDVFTLDID

-643 ITPPIDDSW
+643 IATPADVSW
-652 VTGEWANDSRYD
+652 VMGEWAKDSRYD

>member
-1 MNKSKLVAF
+1 MKSKLVAF
-10 IVPLQQRSDPAEQAI
+10 IVSLQQRSDPAEQAI

-56 LAFHDNRLSG
+56 LAFHDDRLTG

-136 RNDAPWAQFYIANWH
+136 RNDAPWAQFYVANWH

-173 SLAIEEQFYLVWPI
+173 SLAIEEQFYVVWPL
-187 LVIVAWRIGRAR
+187 LVIGAWRIGRTRAL
-199 GLAALTSIGIVAS
+199 GALTGIGIIAS

-248 AIRHAIAAGMQKFRE
+248 AIRHAITAGMQKFRS
-263 IARGLTAALIAA
+263 AASGLTVALIVA
-275 IGIMWFT
+275 IGFMWFT
-282 VDGQS
+282 VSGQS
-287 EWLFRGGLFA
+287 EWLFRGGLLA
-297 HSIASALIAVLIA
+297 HSIASSLLAILVA
-310 SSSSRLSAA
+310 SSSSKLSVV
-319 FSWQPLAYIGKLSY
+319 FSWRPLAYIGRLSY

-344 FCTSERLDVDGLVLT
+344 YCTSERLDINGLALT

-373 YFLIEQPI
+373 YLLVEQPI
-381 RHKAKWVHG
+381 RHKAKWAHG
-390 SQGRRAFFA
+390 SQGRQAFVA
-399 STAAAIVI
+399 TTLAAIVI
-407 WFVITTPISTNAV
+407 WFVITTPTSTNAV

-430 TTIAEPAQLLTAT
+430 TTVAEPSLEVTT

-471 PAIGAILS
+471 PAIGAVFQ
-479 AANVTAFS
+479 AANVTANS
-487 GAFGGAGIV
+487 GAFGGVGII
-496 PTAENTT
+496 PTEVNTT
-503 PLESLAAELDRHNS
+503 PLQSLATELDRQTS

-532 DSKQQAALDDL
+532 DDRQQAALDDL
-543 ATFVTARNLQLVF
+543 VTFVTERNLHLVF

-562 STDRSEPGQ
+562 APDRSEPGQ
-571 TTLEDKARAVA
+571 TSLEDKARAVA

-637 STRFEG
+637 STHFEG
-643 ITPPIDDSW
+643 ITPPSDDSW
-652 VTGEWANDSRYD
+652 ATGDWAQDSRYD

>member
-1 MNKSKLVAF
+1 MAF
-10 IVPLQQRSDPAEQAI
+10 NLSLQQRPDPAVQAI

-30 SVNQSVSARPHLPG
+30 PVNQSVSTRPHLPG

-56 LAFHDNRLSG
+56 LAFHDNRLNG

-76 VSGFLITTL
+76 LSGFLITTL

-94 TIDLIGFWG
+94 TVDLIGFWG

-120 VIFFR
+120 VVFFR

-136 RNDAPWAQFYIANWH
+136 RNDVVWSQFYMANWH
-151 QISSGAGY
+151 QIYSGSGY

-173 SLAIEEQFYLVWPI
+173 SLAIEEQFYLVWPV

-199 GLAALTSIGIVAS
+199 GLTALTSIGIVAS
-212 FVAMLTIY
+212 FVAMLAIY
-220 DGGDP
+220 NGGDP
-225 TRVYMGTDTRAF
+225 TRVYMGTDTRSF

-248 AIRHAIAAGMQKFRE
+248 AIRQFITTGIQKFRT
-263 IARGLTAALIAA
+263 IASGLTVVLVFVL
-275 IGIMWFT
+275 GLMWFT

-297 HSIASALIAVLIA
+297 HSIASALLAILVA
-310 SSSSRLSAA
+310 SSSSKFSLV
-319 FSWQPLAYIGKLSY
+319 FSWRPLAYIGRLSY
-333 ALYLWHWPVFI
+333 ALYLWHWPVYI
-344 FCTSERLDVDGLVLT
+344 FCTSERLDVNGLALT
-359 AVRLAI
+359 AIRLAI
-365 TFALSIAS
+365 TFALSVLS
-373 YFLIEQPI
+373 YYLIEQPI
-381 RHKAKWVHG
+381 RHKAKWAHG
-390 SQGRRAFFA
+390 SQGRKAFVA
-399 STAAAIVI
+399 TSLAAIII
-407 WFVITTPISTNAV
+407 WAVITVPDTTNKV
-420 DNDALVAAVA
+420 DADALTSAVA
-430 TTIAEPAQLLTAT
+430 TTITQPSPQLTTT
-443 TTSTTLVQQKP
+443 TTSTTLVQPKP

-471 PAIGAILS
+471 PAIEAELN
-479 AANVTAFS
+479 AANVAVHS
-487 GAFGGAGIV
+487 GAFGGVGIV
-496 PTAENTT
+496 PTDLNTT
-503 PLESLAAELDRHNS
+503 PLQSLAVELDRYAV

-532 DSKQQAALDDL
+532 DDQQQAALVEL
-543 ATFVTARNLQLVF
+543 AKFVADRNLRLVF

-562 STDRSEPGQ
+562 ADDRSEPGQ
-571 TTLEDKARAVA
+571 ISLEDKARAIA
-582 NQSDGSIIYL
+582 DQSDGSIIYL
-592 DQRLVLGDVFTLDID
+592 DQRSVLGDVFIRDID

-652 VTGEWANDSRYD
+652 VTGDWAKDSRYD

>member
-56 LAFHDNRLSG
+56 LAFHDDRLTG

-136 RNDAPWAQFYIANWH
+136 RNDAPWAQFYVANWH

-173 SLAIEEQFYLVWPI
+173 SLAIEEQFYVVWPL
-187 LVIVAWRIGRAR
+187 LVIGAWRIGRTRAL
-199 GLAALTSIGIVAS
+199 GVLAGIGIIAS

-248 AIRHAIAAGMQKFRE
+248 AIRHAITAGMQKFRR
-263 IARGLTAALIAA
+263 AASGLTAALIVAL
-275 IGIMWFT
+275 GFMWFT

-287 EWLFRGGLFA
+287 EWLFRGGLLA
-297 HSIASALIAVLIA
+297 HSIASSLLAILVA
-310 SSSSRLSAA
+310 SSSSRLSVI
-319 FSWQPLAYIGKLSY
+319 FSWRPLAYIGRLSY

-344 FCTSERLDVDGLVLT
+344 FCTSERLDVDGLTLT
-359 AVRLAI
+359 AIRIGI
-365 TFALSIAS
+365 TLALSIAS
-373 YFLIEQPI
+373 YLLVEQPI
-381 RHKAKWVHG
+381 RHKAKWAHG
-390 SQGRRAFFA
+390 SQGRQAFVA
-399 STAAAIVI
+399 TTLAAIVI
-407 WFVITTPISTNAV
+407 WFVITTPSSTNAV

-430 TTIAEPAQLLTAT
+430 TTVAEPSLEVTT

-471 PAIGAILS
+471 PAIGAVLQ
-479 AANVTAFS
+479 AANVTANS
-487 GAFGGAGIV
+487 GAFGGVGII
-496 PTAENTT
+496 PTEVNTT
-503 PLESLAAELDRHNS
+503 PLQSLPVELDRYAV

-532 DSKQQAALDDL
+532 NSKQQAALDDL
-543 ATFVTARNLQLVF
+543 VTFVTERNLHLVF

-562 STDRSEPGQ
+562 APDRSEPGQ
-571 TTLEDKARAVA
+571 TSLEDKARAVA

-592 DQRLVLGDVFTLDID
+592 DQRSVLGEVFTLDID

-637 STRFEG
+637 STHFEG
-643 ITPPIDDSW
+643 ITPPSDDSW
-652 VTGEWANDSRYD
+652 ATGDWAQDSRYD

>member
-1 MNKSKLVAF
+1 MKSKLVAF
-10 IVPLQQRSDPAEQAI
+10 IVSLQQRSDPAEQAI
-25 PRTIN
+25 PRTIIP
-30 SVNQSVSARPHLPG
+30 VNQSVSARPHLPG

-120 VIFFR
+120 VVFFR

-136 RNDAPWAQFYIANWH
+136 RNDAPWAQFYVANWH

-173 SLAIEEQFYLVWPI
+173 SLAIEEQFYVVWPL
-187 LVIVAWRIGRAR
+187 LVTVAWRIGRTRAL
-199 GLAALTSIGIVAS
+199 GVLAGIGIIAS

-248 AIRHAIAAGMQKFRE
+248 AIRHAITAGMQKFRR
-263 IARGLTAALIAA
+263 AASGLTVALIVAL
-275 IGIMWFT
+275 GFMWFT

-287 EWLFRGGLFA
+287 QWLFRGGLLA
-297 HSIASALIAVLIA
+297 HSTASAVIAVLIA
-310 SSSSRLSAA
+310 SSSSRLSVI
-319 FSWQPLAYIGKLSY
+319 FSWRPLAYIGRLSY

-344 FCTSERLDVDGLVLT
+344 FCTSERLDINGLALT

-373 YFLIEQPI
+373 YLLVEQPI
-381 RHKAKWVHG
+381 RHKAKWAHG
-390 SQGRRAFFA
+390 AQGRKVFVAT
-399 STAAAIVI
+399 SLAAIVI
-407 WFVITTPISTNAV
+407 WALITVPETTNKVNA
-420 DNDALVAAVA
+420 DALTSAA
-430 TTIAEPAQLLTAT
+430 AT
-443 TTSTTLVQQKP
+443 TTSVPIAPTTTTPQESLPP
-454 VVSSLYYLGDS
+454 VTSIYYLGDS

-471 PAIGAILS
+471 PAIEAELNAG
-479 AANVTAFS
+479 NVTVHS
-487 GAFGGAGIV
+487 GAFGGVGIV
-496 PTAENTT
+496 PTDANTT
-503 PLESLAAELDRHNS
+503 PLQSLAVELDRYAV

-532 DSKQQAALDDL
+532 DDRQQAALDDL
-543 ATFVTARNLQLVF
+543 VTFVTERNLRLVL

-562 STDRSEPGQ
+562 APDRSEPGQ
-571 TTLEDKARAVA
+571 TSLEDKARAIA
-582 NQSDGSIIYL
+582 DQSDGSIIYL
-592 DQRLVLGDVFTLDID
+592 DQRSVLGDVFIRDID

-637 STRFEG
+637 STHFEG
-643 ITPPIDDSW
+643 ITPPSDDSW
-652 VTGEWANDSRYD
+652 ATGDWAQDSRYD

>member
-1 MNKSKLVAF
+1 MKSKLVAF
-10 IVPLQQRSDPAEQAI
+10 IVSLQQRSDPAEQAI
-25 PRTIN
+25 PRTIIP
-30 SVNQSVSARPHLPG
+30 VNQSVSARPHLPG

-120 VIFFR
+120 VVFFR

-136 RNDAPWAQFYIANWH
+136 RNDAPWAQFYVANWH

-173 SLAIEEQFYLVWPI
+173 SLAIEEQFYVVWPL
-187 LVIVAWRIGRAR
+187 LVTVAWRIGRTRAL
-199 GLAALTSIGIVAS
+199 GVLAGIGIIAS

-248 AIRHAIAAGMQKFRE
+248 AIRHAITAGMQKFRR
-263 IARGLTAALIAA
+263 AASGLTVALIVAL
-275 IGIMWFT
+275 GFMWFT

-287 EWLFRGGLFA
+287 QWLFRGGLLA
-297 HSIASALIAVLIA
+297 HSTASAVIAVLIA
-310 SSSSRLSAA
+310 SSSSRLSVI
-319 FSWQPLAYIGKLSY
+319 FSWRPLAYIGRLSY

-344 FCTSERLDVDGLVLT
+344 FCTSERLDVSGLALT
-359 AVRLAI
+359 AIRLAI

-381 RHKAKWVHG
+381 RHKVKWAHG
-390 SQGRRAFFA
+390 AQGRKVFVAT
-399 STAAAIVI
+399 SLAAIVI
-407 WFVITTPISTNAV
+407 WALITVPETTNKVNA
-420 DNDALVAAVA
+420 DALTSAA
-430 TTIAEPAQLLTAT
+430 AT
-443 TTSTTLVQQKP
+443 TTSVPIAPTTTTPQESLPP
-454 VVSSLYYLGDS
+454 VTSIYYLGDS

-471 PAIGAILS
+471 PAIGAVLQ
-479 AANVTAFS
+479 AAKVTANS
-487 GAFGGAGIV
+487 GAFGGVGII
-496 PTAENTT
+496 PTEVNTT
-503 PLESLAAELDRHNS
+503 PLQSLAVELDRHDV

-532 DSKQQAALDDL
+532 DDRQQAALDDL
-543 ATFVTARNLQLVF
+543 VTFVTERNLRLVL

-562 STDRSEPGQ
+562 APDRSEPGQ
-571 TTLEDKARAVA
+571 TSLEDKARAIA
-582 NQSDGSIIYL
+582 DQSDGSIIYL
-592 DQRLVLGDVFTLDID
+592 DQRSVLGDVFIRDID

-637 STRFEG
+637 STHFEG
-643 ITPPIDDSW
+643 ITPPSDDSW
-652 VTGEWANDSRYD
+652 ATGDWAQDSRYD

>member
-1 MNKSKLVAF
+1 MNSKLVAF

-25 PRTIN
+25 PRTMNI
-30 SVNQSVSARPHLPG
+30 VNHSVSARPHLPG

-120 VIFFR
+120 VVFFR
-125 LFADTGQWIIA
+125 LLADTGQWIIA
-136 RNDAPWAQFYIANWH
+136 RNDAPWAQFYVANWH
-151 QISSGAGY
+151 QIYSGAGY

-173 SLAIEEQFYLVWPI
+173 SLAIEEQFYVVWPL
-187 LVIVAWRIGRAR
+187 LVIVAWRIGRTR
-199 GLAALTSIGIVAS
+199 TLGTLTGIGIIAS
-212 FVAMLTIY
+212 FIAMLTIY

-248 AIRHAIAAGMQKFRE
+248 PIRHAITQGIQKFRR
-263 IARGLTAALIAA
+263 AASVLTAALIVA
-275 IGIMWFT
+275 IGLMWFT
-282 VDGQS
+282 VSGQS
-287 EWLFRGGLFA
+287 EWLFRGGLLA
-297 HSIASALIAVLIA
+297 HSIASAVLAVLVA
-310 SSSSRLSAA
+310 SSSNKLSVV
-319 FSWQPLAYIGKLSY
+319 FSWRPLAYIGRLSY

-344 FCTSERLDVDGLVLT
+344 FCTRERLDVDGLTLT
-359 AVRLAI
+359 AIRMAI
-365 TFALSIAS
+365 TLALSIAS
-373 YFLIEQPI
+373 YYLIEQPI
-381 RHKAKWVHG
+381 RHKAKWAHG
-390 SQGRRAFFA
+390 SQGRKAFVV
-399 STAAAIVI
+399 TTLAAIVI
-407 WFVITTPISTNAV
+407 WTLITVPETTNKVNA
-420 DNDALVAAVA
+420 DALTSAVV
-430 TTIAEPAQLLTAT
+430 TTTTTEPSLEVTT

-454 VVSSLYYLGDS
+454 FVSSLYYLGDS

-471 PAIGAILS
+471 PAIGAELQAS
-479 AANVTAFS
+479 KVTANS
-487 GAFGGAGIV
+487 GAFGGVGIV
-496 PTAENTT
+496 PTEVNTT
-503 PLESLAAELDRHNS
+503 PLQSLATELDRHNA
-517 DLLILQL
+517 DLLVLQL

-532 DSKQQAALDDL
+532 DVKQQAALDDL
-543 ATFVTARNLQLVF
+543 VTFVTERNLQLVF

-562 STDRSEPGQ
+562 APERSELGQ
-571 TTLEDKARAVA
+571 TSLEDKARAIA
-582 NQSDGSIIYL
+582 NQSDGSITYL

-637 STRFEG
+637 SMRFNG
-643 ITPPIDDSW
+643 ISPRVDNSW
-652 VTGEWANDSRYD
+652 VTGNWANDSRYD

>member
-1 MNKSKLVAF
+1 VAF

-56 LAFHDNRLSG
+56 LAFHDDRLTG

-136 RNDAPWAQFYIANWH
+136 RNDAPWAQFYVANWH

-173 SLAIEEQFYLVWPI
+173 SLAIEEQFYVVWPL
-187 LVIVAWRIGRAR
+187 LVIGAWRIGRTR
-199 GLAALTSIGIVAS
+199 ALGTLTGIGIIAS

-248 AIRHAIAAGMQKFRE
+248 AIRHAITAGMQKFRR
-263 IARGLTAALIAA
+263 AASGLTAALIVAL
-275 IGIMWFT
+275 GFMWFT

-287 EWLFRGGLFA
+287 EWLFRGGLLA
-297 HSIASALIAVLIA
+297 HSIASSLLAILVA
-310 SSSSRLSAA
+310 SSSSRLSVI
-319 FSWQPLAYIGKLSY
+319 FSWRPLAYIGRLSY

-344 FCTSERLDVDGLVLT
+344 FCTSERLDVDGLTLT
-359 AVRLAI
+359 AIRMGI
-365 TFALSIAS
+365 TLALSIAS
-373 YFLIEQPI
+373 YLLVEQPI
-381 RHKAKWVHG
+381 RHKAKWAHG
-390 SQGRRAFFA
+390 SQGRQAFMA
-399 STAAAIVI
+399 TTLAAIVI
-407 WFVITTPISTNAV
+407 WFVITTPSSTNAV

-430 TTIAEPAQLLTAT
+430 TTVAEPSLEVTT

-471 PAIGAILS
+471 PAIGAVLQ
-479 AANVTAFS
+479 AANVTANS
-487 GAFGGAGIV
+487 GAFGGVGII
-496 PTAENTT
+496 PTEVNTT
-503 PLESLAAELDRHNS
+503 PLQSLAVELDRYAV

-532 DSKQQAALDDL
+532 NSKQQAALDDL
-543 ATFVTARNLQLVF
+543 VTFVTERNLHLVF

-562 STDRSEPGQ
+562 APDRSEPGQ
-571 TTLEDKARAVA
+571 TSLEDKARAVA

-592 DQRLVLGDVFTLDID
+592 DQRSVLGEVFTLDID

-637 STRFEG
+637 STHFEG
-643 ITPPIDDSW
+643 ITPPSDDSW
-652 VTGEWANDSRYD
+652 ATGDWAQDSRYD

>member
-1 MNKSKLVAF
+1 
-10 IVPLQQRSDPAEQAI
+10 
-25 PRTIN
+25 
-30 SVNQSVSARPHLPG
+30 
-44 LDGLRA
+44 
-50 LAVIGV
+50 
-56 LAFHDNRLSG
+56 
-66 GFLGV
+66 
-71 DLFFA
+71 
-76 VSGFLITTL
+76 LITTL

-136 RNDAPWAQFYIANWH
+136 RNDAPWAQFYVANWH

-173 SLAIEEQFYLVWPI
+173 SLAIEEQFYVVWPL
-187 LVIVAWRIGRAR
+187 LVIGAWRIGRTR
-199 GLAALTSIGIVAS
+199 ALGTLTGIGIIAS

-248 AIRHAIAAGMQKFRE
+248 AIRHAITAGMQKFRR
-263 IARGLTAALIAA
+263 AASGLTAALIVAL
-275 IGIMWFT
+275 GFMWFT

-287 EWLFRGGLFA
+287 EWLFRGGLLA
-297 HSIASALIAVLIA
+297 HSIASSLLAILVA
-310 SSSSRLSAA
+310 SSSSRLSVI
-319 FSWQPLAYIGKLSY
+319 FSWRPLAYIGRLSY

-344 FCTSERLDVDGLVLT
+344 FCTSERLDVDGLTLT
-359 AVRLAI
+359 AIRMGI
-365 TFALSIAS
+365 TLALSIAS
-373 YFLIEQPI
+373 YLLVEQPI
-381 RHKAKWVHG
+381 RHKAKWAHG
-390 SQGRRAFFA
+390 SQGRQAFVV
-399 STAAAIVI
+399 TTLAAIVI
-407 WFVITTPISTNAV
+407 WTLITVPETTNKVNA
-420 DNDALVAAVA
+420 DALTSAVV
-430 TTIAEPAQLLTAT
+430 TTTTTEPSLEVTT

-454 VVSSLYYLGDS
+454 LVTSLYYLGDS

-471 PAIGAILS
+471 PAIEAELN
-479 AANVTAFS
+479 AANVTVHS
-487 GAFGGAGIV
+487 GAFGGVGIV
-496 PTAENTT
+496 PTEVNTT
-503 PLESLAAELDRHNS
+503 PLQSLAVGLDRYTV

-532 DSKQQAALDDL
+532 DDQQQAALDDL
-543 ATFVTARNLQLVF
+543 VTFVTERNLRLVF

-562 STDRSEPGQ
+562 APERSEPGQ
-571 TTLEDKARAVA
+571 ISLEDKARAIA
-582 NQSDGSIIYL
+582 DQSDGSIIYL
-592 DQRLVLGDVFTLDID
+592 DQRSVLGEVFNRDID

-637 STRFEG
+637 TTRFEG
-643 ITPPIDDSW
+643 ITPPVDDSW